1 MTDALL
7 PPEVLQDVRN
17 VDTALKGVEEQLNR
31 VLPNCTPE
39 VMAQLTPLERAS
51 TVLSLSKTINALF
64 CLYLRTEGLDPDK
77 HSVTDEL
84 ERVDLYQTKVQAAID
99 SKRRPTVNLDIRAA
113 NRFIEHA
120 IPDLHDDKKRQLRDL
135 NNKGNLKRRQE
146 KMPVSVTPKRRPSG
160 LTVAEEAAAFLA
172 EASKEIQNANVAK
185 EDQK

>member
-7 PPEVLQDVRN
+7 PLEVLRDVAS
-17 VDTALKGVEEQLNR
+17 VDVALKGVEEQLSR

-39 VMAQLTPLERAS
+39 VMAQWTPLERAS
-51 TVLSLSKTINALF
+51 TILSLSKTLNILF

-77 HSVTDEL
+77 HPVTDDV
-84 ERVDLYQTKVQAAID
+84 ERVGRYQTKVQAAID

-120 IPDLHDDKKRQLRDL
+120 IPDLQEDKKRRLREL
-135 NNKGNLKRRQE
+135 NNKGNLKRLQE
-146 KMPVSVTPKRRPSG
+146 KMPVSLTPKRRPSG

-172 EASKEIQNANVAK
+172 EASKDIQNTNVESGK
-185 EDQK
+185 EK